1 MHISGKIFAFLTLCL
16 AIAAVILAAKTLD
29 KQNEWSNRLEK
40 ARADYEKA
48 VAQVPPARDQV
59 LKLRNE
65 LTLERLDWGRHWDNV
80 QVSPRNLQQGQITIG
95 IGRNNY
101 VGHQGEA
108 GEQLPL
114 LHAFQPTGDGQFRYV
129 GEFRVTQIDNTQA
142 ALQLSRTPRPGETS
156 TWNTNNTWRFRD
168 ALPAAKRNQVGE
180 LLLELTLIEQRIKD
194 RQLNLTTQEKS
205 VRLAQNLLNERL
217 KELNGNPDLPA
228 NAGEEYRAGL
238 VESIKLAETA
248 RDFALEEV
256 QSLRGELHELHDR
269 FEQLLAKNTE
279 LEQAMNDSAPLQV
292 NPDVSASSNP
302 NAPR

>member
-1 MHISGKIFAFLTLCL
+1 MHITGKIFAFLTLCL

-29 KQNEWSNRLEK
+29 KQNEWSNRIQK
-40 ARADYEKA
+40 ARTDHEKA

-59 LKLRNE
+59 IKLRNE
-65 LTLERLDWGRHWDNV
+65 LTLQRLDWGRHWDDV
-80 QVSPRNLQQGQITIG
+80 QVSPRNLQLGQITIG
-95 IGRNNY
+95 IGRNNN
-101 VGHQGEA
+101 VSRPGEA

-114 LHAFQPTGDGQFRYV
+114 LHAFQPAGEGEFQYV
-129 GEFRVTQIDNTQA
+129 GEFRVTQIDATQA
-142 ALQLSRTPRPGETS
+142 ALQLARTPRPGETS
-156 TWNTNNTWRFRD
+156 TWDTNGNWRFRD
-168 ALPAAKRNQVGE
+168 AMPAAKRNQVGE

-205 VRLAQNLLNERL
+205 VRLAQSLLDERL
-217 KELNGNPDLPA
+217 KELNGNPDLPQ

-256 QSLRGELHELHDR
+256 QSLRLELHGLHQR
-269 FEQLLAKNTE
+269 FEELLASNVA
-279 LEQAMNDSAPLQV
+279 LEQALNDSAPAST

-302 NAPR
+302 AAPR